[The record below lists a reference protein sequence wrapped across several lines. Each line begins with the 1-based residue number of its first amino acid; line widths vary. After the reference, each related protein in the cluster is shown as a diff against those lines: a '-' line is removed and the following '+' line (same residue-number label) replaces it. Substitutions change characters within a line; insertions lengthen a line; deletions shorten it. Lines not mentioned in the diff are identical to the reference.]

1 MDMFDILLN
10 AKRLGLDITQM
21 ILYISI
27 YFLLRRDLSKLI
39 DAQFNKL
46 IAAIKSLENAH
57 NERLNKI
64 EVHVGLKKGE

>member
-1 MDMFDILLN
+1 MVEILLN
-10 AKRLGLDITQM
+10 AKKLGLDLTQM

>member
-1 MDMFDILLN
+1 MFDILLN